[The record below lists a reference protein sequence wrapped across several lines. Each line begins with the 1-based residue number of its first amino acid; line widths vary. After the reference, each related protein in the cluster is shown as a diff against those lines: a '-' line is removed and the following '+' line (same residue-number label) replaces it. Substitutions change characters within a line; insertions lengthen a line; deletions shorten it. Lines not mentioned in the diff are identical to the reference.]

1 MTNIHNLGINFRRHS
16 RRYTAIGL
24 ILISLFAAM
33 TIASESNRTVHV
45 WAARHTLV
53 PGEVL
58 TPADIEVSKVLLPEN
73 SQRYL
78 DAVARIQSSF
88 VLRTVGAGELIPVAA
103 LSRTAQEANLRGVP
117 IAINRNDL
125 PADLVAGESIN
136 IYSLPIKNQ
145 STGVTPVIEIAH
157 GVSVASI
164 DNASKSLGGAIGLVV
179 RLSDAS
185 VTSLLTADALNRL
198 VAVRNVQ

>member
-1 MTNIHNLGINFRRHS
+1 MTNLRINLQIHS
-16 RRYTAIGL
+16 RRYIALGL

-33 TIASESNRTVHV
+33 TIASESNRTVHI
-45 WAARHTLV
+45 WAAKHALV

-58 TPADIEVSKVLLPEN
+58 TVNDLQVNKVLLPEN
-73 SQRYL
+73 SSRYL
-78 DAVARIQSSF
+78 DASAKIESSY
-88 VLRTVGAGELIPVAA
+88 VVRAVGLGELIPVTA
-103 LSRTAQEANLRGVP
+103 LTRSEQSARLRGVP

-125 PADLVAGESIN
+125 PADLSVGESIN

-145 STGVTPVIEIAH
+145 SSAATPVTEIAH

-164 DNASKSLGGAIGLVV
+164 DNASKSLGGSIGIVV
-179 RLSDAS
+179 RLSDAD
-185 VTSLLTADALNRL
+185 VAALLTADALNRL